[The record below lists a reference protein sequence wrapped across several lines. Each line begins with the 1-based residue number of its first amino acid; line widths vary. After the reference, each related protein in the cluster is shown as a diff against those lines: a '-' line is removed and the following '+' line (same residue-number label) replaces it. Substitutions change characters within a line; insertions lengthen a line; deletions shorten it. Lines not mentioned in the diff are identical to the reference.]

1 MILKIIGGTS
11 MAVDLK
17 SSKANLK
24 VSVDEVISVKVVVI
38 LTEGIEQSLGDLI
51 LSSSVNLLQYWMY
64 YQKYLFVNTLS
75 HPI

>member
-1 MILKIIGGTS
+1 MILKIIGGTI

-51 LSSSVNLLQYWMY
+51 LSS
-64 YQKYLFVNTLS
+64 
-75 HPI
+75 